1 VIDSPARPHNAAI
14 HTVQHSIVRVAVPSP
29 LRRLFDYSLPAA
41 MPADGIVGCRVEVPF
56 GARKVTGLVLEC
68 TDQSDVPAGKLK
80 PVLAQ
85 LDRAPVLSPDVFLLC
100 RWAITYYQHAHGD
113 VMASA
118 LPVLLRQGEA
128 AGKRELPLWRA
139 TAAGL
144 TAPPGAVARSP
155 RQAEALGVLREHPD
169 GVPRQLLEPLALDRN
184 TLVALQ
190 KKGLAEEFV
199 ATIKPA
205 PALPPGTHL
214 LAESPLTPS
223 QAQAEVLDAMRKDG
237 DRFRVCLLEGVTGS
251 GKTEIYLQ
259 RAADVIAQGR
269 QVLVLVP
276 EIGLTPQTVERFR
289 RRFNRPVVALHSGMG
304 DRERLDAWLDARDG
318 HAAVVLGTR
327 SAVFTALAKP
337 GLIIV
342 DEEHDTSF
350 KQQDGFRYHARD
362 LAVMRGK
369 FADVPVILGSATPSL
384 ESLHNALSGKYSHL
398 RLRERAAASAPQ
410 MDVCDIRRQKM
421 REGISDTLLQEAKA
435 TLARGEQVLLFIN
448 RRGFAPVLVC
458 HDCGWTADCRHCD
471 ARYTLH
477 LQPAHLHC
485 HHCGAETGVPRACP
499 ACGATDLVGVGLGTE
514 RVEQAVEKLLPGFPV
529 LRLDSD
535 TTRRRSALPTALAR
549 VKAGAPLV
557 LVGTQLLAKG
567 HHFPHVTLVGVLD
580 ADNGLLS
587 SDFRAPERLA
597 QMLVQV
603 AGRAGR
609 AQKPGRV
616 LVQTHQ
622 PGHPL
627 LVRLLRDG
635 YDAWARDAL
644 AERRDAELPPYS
656 QLAILRAESARD
668 TTAMDWLENTK
679 LAAAALLGRGSN
691 VLLMGPAP
699 APMVRR
705 GGRFRAQLLVQ
716 APGRSDLHAFL
727 SRWLPGIES
736 DPESRR
742 VRWSLDVDPVDLF

>member
-1 VIDSPARPHNAAI
+1 MTPPAVPPR
-14 HTVQHSIVRVAVPSP
+14 VVRVAVPSP
-29 LRRLFDYSLPAA
+29 LRRLFDYSLP
-41 MPADGIVGCRVEVPF
+41 DGMAGEDIVGCRLEVPF
-56 GARKVTGLVLEC
+56 GARQVTALALDVAGH
-68 TDQSDVPAGKLK
+68 SDMPAGKLR
-80 PVLAQ
+80 PVLAR
-85 LDRAPVLSPDVFLLC
+85 LDPTPVLAGDMLKLC
-100 RWAITYYQHAHGD
+100 QWATAYYHHAPGD
-113 VMASA
+113 VMATA
-118 LPVLLRQGEA
+118 LPVLLRQGEP
-128 AGKRELPLWRA
+128 AGRRGLPLWRA
-139 TAAGL
+139 TATGL
-144 TAPPGAVARSP
+144 TAPASSVARSP
-155 RQAEALGVLREHPD
+155 RQAAALAALREHPE
-169 GVPRQLLEPLALDRN
+169 GIPRQLLDTLALERS

-190 KKGLAEEFV
+190 KKELAEEFV
-199 ATIKPA
+199 ATVTPTRA
-205 PALPPGTHL
+205 PPPDTPL
-214 LAESPLTPS
+214 LAEVPLSPSP
-223 QAQAEVLDAMRKDG
+223 AQADVLDALRSDG
-237 DRFRVCLLEGVTGS
+237 DRFQVCLLEGVTGS
-251 GKTEIYLQ
+251 GKTEVYLQ

-318 HAAVVLGTR
+318 QAAIVLGTR
-327 SAVFTALAKP
+327 SAVFTPLAQP

-384 ESLHNALSGKYSHL
+384 ESLHNALSGKYRH
-398 RLRERAAASAPQ
+398 RQLRERAAASAPR
-410 MDVCDIRRQKM
+410 MEVCDIRRQKM
-421 REGISDTLLQEAKA
+421 RDGISETLLQEAKA

-535 TTRRRSALPTALAR
+535 TTRRRSTLPAALAR

-580 ADNGLLS
+580 ADSGLLS

-627 LVRLLRDG
+627 LARLLRDG
-635 YDAWARDAL
+635 YGAWARDAL
-644 AERRDAELPPYS
+644 TERQDAELPPWS
-656 QLAILRAESARD
+656 QLAILRAESARE

-679 LAAAALLGRGSN
+679 LAAAALLGRGSP

-716 APGRSDLHAFL
+716 APGRADLHAFL
-727 SRWLPGIES
+727 AGWLPGIEA

-742 VRWSLDVDPVDLF
+742 VRWSIDVDPVDLF